1 MYIKSLAHRRYRAC
15 EGDGYQGQGLIMG
28 QIWKIKEKEELRMGE
43 GGVQCS
49 PRLGISRDRQ
59 TYSIRQAGTR

>member
-1 MYIKSLAHRRYRAC
+1 
-15 EGDGYQGQGLIMG
+15 MG

-59 TYSIRQAGTR
+59 TYSISRVKNRTPGAH

>member
-1 MYIKSLAHRRYRAC
+1 
-15 EGDGYQGQGLIMG
+15 MG